1 MESTVETSPDLEKRT
16 FFLDAEASPRNASAN
31 SRKNVG
37 SRESG
42 NSLLNSVNKQ
52 TPQIKKPH
60 RRNGSPLYWF
70 PRKKTDSF
78 LKRKLRRLQ
87 EAGGMSS
94 TLEEFL
100 DSANPHYSRMMRE
113 KIAAREAANKA
124 MEARKAAMVEGSWC
138 RILRAARIQSKEA
151 ETKLAEAEKHV
162 AEAFEAAKAMGV
174 MMYDKPDCPRGPC
187 KIQTSSA
194 IGGRATHTVTASF
207 ETAFEVDKEVAAA
220 VKKAFV
226 RLASC
231 PSSSNKEEFR
241 NLLLKISQNP
251 DSIGADQEISEVTSE
266 CESDSGP
273 EIEVDVE
280 NAGGLAVGDV
290 CRKSDIQTKER
301 RCINEHP
308 PTDHDEIHSSSSQD
322 LVSEMLDRL
331 RCLQEDQLASLA
343 VIVATCGLNA
353 ALLEADSGKDHGIEA
368 VTDSISASVIPR
380 PRNMTSLGTNARRYS
395 SVTKFIGGDTR
406 KEAEAELPSLDKFLV
421 KHVSKFERE
430 VQEARKKEDHR
441 ASGASVLEV
450 VKEQEKV
457 HTSGKV
463 ASSDTMSDLGSIL
476 VKHVSRLE
484 REIQKA
490 KSQNNS
496 QKNAKGNDAEGA
508 SVKDVMVAP
517 APEGNRDSGGLLLE
531 HSLNGE
537 LDIERGGCKQSRNSE
552 RLTEK
557 SEQHDLFHEAQV
569 DKENM
574 DCNIEETQMSRIQ
587 RAKVEAQ
594 RTLKARD
601 ELSGLEK
608 ILVKPVHRLE
618 KEKMQALEKG
628 SHYIIKKENRKH
640 GHGVAASESLDKILV
655 KHVSRLEKEKLA
667 QCKSEDLVIVKKRD
681 QLVDR
686 NTESLDEILVK
697 HQSKLEKA
705 KFAVSQQSAD
715 DHIKTVDSR
724 KQAREKELLEAWG
737 GLSLGNSI
745 RPHLSRLERDKAA
758 WRKAEEEERRHN
770 TTMQF

>member
-1 MESTVETSPDLEKRT
+1 MEANAETSPALVKKT
-16 FFLDAEASPRNASAN
+16 FFLDAEASPGNASAK

-52 TPQIKKPH
+52 TPQIKKAH

-100 DSANPHYSRMMRE
+100 DGANPHYSRMMRE
-113 KIAAREAANKA
+113 KIAARQAATKA

-174 MMYDKPDCPRGPC
+174 MMYDRPDCPRGPC

-194 IGGRATHTVTASF
+194 IGGRSTHTVTASF

-231 PSSSNKEEFR
+231 PSSLNKEEFR

-251 DSIGADQEISEVTSE
+251 DSIEAGQEISEVTSE
-266 CESDSGP
+266 SESDPGSELG
-273 EIEVDVE
+273 VDVH

-290 CRKSDIQTKER
+290 CRKSDIRTKER
-301 RCINEHP
+301 RCKNEHP

-353 ALLEADSGKDHGIEA
+353 ALLEVDNGKDNGIEA
-368 VTDSISASVIPR
+368 VTDSSSGSVIP
-380 PRNMTSLGTNARRYS
+380 PPKNIASLGTSARRYS

-430 VQEARKKEDHR
+430 VREARKKEDHR
-441 ASGASVLEV
+441 ASRASVLEV

-457 HTSGKV
+457 HPSGKIT
-463 ASSDTMSDLGSIL
+463 SSDSMSDLGSVL

-496 QKNAKGNDAEGA
+496 QMIVKGKDTQGA
-508 SVKDVMVAP
+508 SDKDAMVAP
-517 APEGNRDSGGLLLE
+517 AAEGNRDSRGLLVE
-531 HSLNGE
+531 HSSNVE
-537 LDIERGGCKQSRNSE
+537 LDTEREGCKQLRNSE
-552 RLTEK
+552 RLPEK
-557 SEQHDLFHEAQV
+557 SERHDLFHEAQV
-569 DKENM
+569 NKENI
-574 DCNIEETQMSRIQ
+574 DCNINETQVSQIQ

-601 ELSGLEK
+601 EQTGLEK

-618 KEKMQALEKG
+618 KEKLQALGNG
-628 SHYIIKKENRKH
+628 SHYTIKKENSRKH

-655 KHVSRLEKEKLA
+655 KHVSRLEKERLA
-667 QCKSEDLVIVKKRD
+667 HCMSGDLVTVKKRD
-681 QLVDR
+681 QLVER

-705 KFAVSQQSAD
+705 KFAASQRSAE

-737 GLSLGNSI
+737 GLSLGNCI
-745 RPHLSRLERDKAA
+745 RPHLSRLERDKV
-758 WRKAEEEERRHN
+758 RTKDYHLS
-770 TTMQF
+770 